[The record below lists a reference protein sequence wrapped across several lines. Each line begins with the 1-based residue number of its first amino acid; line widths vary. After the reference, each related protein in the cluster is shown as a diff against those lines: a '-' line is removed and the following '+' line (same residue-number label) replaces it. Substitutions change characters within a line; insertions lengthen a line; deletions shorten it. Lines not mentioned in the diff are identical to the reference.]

1 MAKIGR
7 NAPCPCGS
15 GKKYKNCC
23 AIRKKLSST
32 RKITIGVVV
41 FILFA
46 ITGVFLLSSGKSTPA
61 NPLSKRIRPF
71 TPSNTVS
78 RTVSDTASRADLP
91 GVDLSGLTGGQQEE
105 VMQQAN
111 QQNCTCSC
119 GLTIAECRRKMST
132 TCSTSLSIAQGIVRK
147 AVSTIP

>member
-1 MAKIGR
+1 MTKIGR
-7 NAPCPCGS
+7 NVPCPCGS

-32 RKITIGVVV
+32 RKITIVVVV
-41 FILFA
+41 FVLLA
-46 ITGVFLLSSGKSTPA
+46 ITGVFLLYSGKSTPA
-61 NPLSKRIRPF
+61 NSFSGRILPF
-71 TPSNTVS
+71 TASNTVS
-78 RTVSDTASRADLP
+78 RTASDTASRADLP
-91 GVDLSGLTGGQQEE
+91 GVDFLGLTGGQQEE

-119 GLTIAECRRKMST
+119 GLTIAACRRSMGT

>member
-1 MAKIGR
+1 MSKIGR
-7 NAPCPCGS
+7 NIPCTCGS

-32 RKITIGVVV
+32 KKIMIGVVV
-41 FILFA
+41 FVLFA

-61 NPLSKRIRPF
+61 NSFSERVLPF
-71 TPSNTVS
+71 TASNTVS

-91 GVDLSGLTGGQQEE
+91 GVDLSGLTGRQQEE
-105 VMQQAN
+105 VMQQVN
-111 QQNCTCSC
+111 QQNCTCNC
-119 GLTIAECRRKMST
+119 GLTIAACRRKMST

-147 AVSTIP
+147 AASTIP

>member
-7 NAPCPCGS
+7 NVPCTCGS

-46 ITGVFLLSSGKSTPA
+46 ITGVFLLSSGKSIPA
-61 NPLSKRIRPF
+61 NSFSERILPF
-71 TPSNTVS
+71 TASNTVP
-78 RTVSDTASRADLP
+78 RTVSRADLP
-91 GVDLSGLTGGQQEE
+91 GVDLSGLTGGQQGE

-111 QQNCTCSC
+111 RQNCTCNC
-119 GLTIAECRRKMST
+119 GLTIAACRRSMGT

-147 AVSTIP
+147 AASTIP